1 LWHGSCF
8 RCFVQLDILSAT
20 DKGNNAMKSAKLALA
35 LTAITL
41 LSSPAIAGVIED
53 PLLVSFE
60 RDMNYEASRQP
71 SRPLVREEIDPLVE
85 ALRAA
90 LSNPVKPEPHQGA
103 AVGRNGG

>member
-1 LWHGSCF
+1 
-8 RCFVQLDILSAT
+8 
-20 DKGNNAMKSAKLALA
+20 MKSAKLALA

-41 LSSPAIAGVIED
+41 LSSPTIAGVIED

-60 RDMNYEASRQP
+60 RDMTYEAAQQP

-90 LSNPVKPEPHQGA
+90 LSNPVKQEPHQGA

>member
-1 LWHGSCF
+1 
-8 RCFVQLDILSAT
+8 
-20 DKGNNAMKSAKLALA
+20 MKLAKLALA

-41 LSSPAIAGVIED
+41 LSSTSIAGVIED

-60 RDMNYEASRQP
+60 RDMNYEASQQP
-71 SRPLVREEIDPLVE
+71 SRPPVQEEIDPLVE

-90 LSNPVKPEPHQGA
+90 LGNPVKPEPYRGA

>member
-1 LWHGSCF
+1 
-8 RCFVQLDILSAT
+8 
-20 DKGNNAMKSAKLALA
+20 MKLAKLALA

-41 LSSPAIAGVIED
+41 LSSPAFAGGIED
-53 PLLVSFE
+53 SVLASFE